1 MKLKWYWNKT
11 LYLIDWKIEIE
22 IFFYFFLD
30 ARQYDKI
37 PITFVSLKKIRILT
51 SLNAAQELFNAE
63 TIFRYYQIIE
73 KYELLQI
80 SLIVS

>member
-1 MKLKWYWNKT
+1 MIMKYN
-11 LYLIDWKIEIE
+11 YLIAWKIEIE

-30 ARQYDKI
+30 APQYDKT
-37 PITFVSLKKIRILT
+37 PITFVSLKKTRILS

-63 TIFRYYQIIE
+63 TIFRYYQIFG

>member
-1 MKLKWYWNKT
+1 MKKG
-11 LYLIDWKIEIE
+11 LITWKIEME
-22 IFFYFFLD
+22 IFVYFFLD
-30 ARQYDKI
+30 ARQYDKT

-80 SLIVS
+80 FLIVS